1 MSTNL
6 SQMYD
11 RLASFDTE
19 TTGLNV
25 SKSNIWQLGFT
36 SSSTSIESEVN
47 PFLLFDAKKN
57 TWKSS
62 RKFNNAAAYTQALR
76 TSNGEFSEM
85 SYNSGAFK
93 NNIKQ
98 FSKKA
103 LNNIDQGFKNTIGQ
117 ITGNDI
123 LVMQNH
129 KFENRLLLDK
139 RIKGLISEDAY
150 TSVQDNFK
158 YLSTTDNGLFN
169 TPTKVQQVL
178 REAEFKR
185 YTTLES
191 NPNIKKRHISSYTDK
206 MNEVIDA
213 YKFEMDNSLGKTIV
227 VEQMDI
233 TKALYAN
240 AINSG
245 LMRPEHSNIGL
256 SIDFLTQTLYGYKEK
271 HTALSDSKDTLKVF
285 KDTWSMIDELR
296 TGNIST
302 DTKTKLKNISNAQ
315 SGEVLTQFNKTISSV
330 LNDFNTRGNTSSGF
344 HRASSELIDMTSGV
358 IDTVQEISVG
368 SERYTSDFNKAM
380 DTVVSRYNFSDRNRE
395 MSAYVES
402 LKTMHSN
409 NNSFDSIS
417 SSHATSVSLGAD
429 QFNKIKIPKGGVK
442 LDNIPVAEKMPRS
455 LKLGAIAAVGLGY
468 MAMKDSPDNPQ
479 TNSYV
484 SQEFYDDQHLGTVF
498 LESEDRNKHYIY

>member
-103 LNNIDQGFKNTIGQ
+103 LNNIDKGFKNTIGQ
-117 ITGNDI
+117 ISGNDI

-150 TSVQDNFK
+150 TNVQDTFK

-169 TPTKVQQVL
+169 TPPKVQQVL

-191 NPNIKKRHISSYTDK
+191 NPNIKKRHISSYTEK
-206 MNEVIDA
+206 MNEVVDA
-213 YKFEMDNSLGKTIV
+213 YKFEMDNNAGKAIV

-240 AINSG
+240 AISSG
-245 LMRPEHSNIGL
+245 YMKPQHSNIGL

-271 HTALSDSKDTLKVF
+271 YTALSDSKDTLKVF
-285 KDTWSMIDELR
+285 KDTWNMIDELR
-296 TGNIST
+296 TGNVSD
-302 DTKTKLKNISNAQ
+302 DTKTKLKNISTAQ
-315 SGEVLTQFNKTISSV
+315 TKEVLTQFNKTVSSV
-330 LNDFNTRGNTSSGF
+330 LNDFATRGSTSSGF
-344 HRASSELIDMTSGV
+344 HRASSELIDMTSGIV
-358 IDTVQEISVG
+358 SNIQDISVG
-368 SERYTSDFNKAM
+368 NERYTSDFNKAM
-380 DTVVSRYNFSDRNRE
+380 DTVVSRYSYGDKSRE

-409 NNSFDSIS
+409 NIGFDSINA
-417 SSHATSVSLGAD
+417 SHITSVNLGAD
-429 QFNKIKIPKGGVK
+429 QFNKIKIPKNGVK
-442 LDNIPVAEKMPRS
+442 LDNMPSTEKMPKA
-455 LKLGAIAAVGLGY
+455 LKIGAAIALGLGY
-468 MAMKDSPDNPQ
+468 MAMKDSPDTPQ